1 MKDPKR
7 PMGTFIFLGPTGV
20 GKTELARALSQFLFD
35 NENNIVRID
44 MSEYME
50 RFAVSRLVGAPPG
63 YVGYEE
69 GGQLTEAVRRNP
81 YSVVLLDEIEKAHPE
96 VFNILLQVAEDG
108 RLTDSQGRV
117 IDFKNTV
124 IIMTSNIGARLIN
137 REPGIGLRSPA
148 KVDEDAR
155 TYESMKG
162 KVLEEMKKAFR
173 PEFLN
178 RIDEVIVFHAL
189 TSAEIHQIVDLMIG
203 RVAQQVQAQGMTLEI
218 SEQAKEVLAR
228 EGFDPSF
235 GARPLRRAIQRM
247 IEDPLAEEMLKG
259 IYEVG
264 DVIRAEVK
272 DGDIVFVKG
281 APVQVGEEET
291 PPQPEPA
298 GVA

>member
-1 MKDPKR
+1 
-7 PMGTFIFLGPTGV
+7 
-20 GKTELARALSQFLFD
+20 
-35 NENNIVRID
+35 
-44 MSEYME
+44 
-50 RFAVSRLVGAPPG
+50 
-63 YVGYEE
+63 
-69 GGQLTEAVRRNP
+69 
-81 YSVVLLDEIEKAHPE
+81 
-96 VFNILLQVAEDG
+96 
-108 RLTDSQGRV
+108 
-117 IDFKNTV
+117 
-124 IIMTSNIGARLIN
+124 
-137 REPGIGLRSPA
+137 
-148 KVDEDAR
+148 
-155 TYESMKG
+155 
-162 KVLEEMKKAFR
+162 
-173 PEFLN
+173 
-178 RIDEVIVFHAL
+178 
-189 TSAEIHQIVDLMIG
+189 
-203 RVAQQVQAQGMTLEI
+203 VQAQGMTLEI